1 MAQVLPQK
9 LMEIQ
14 RQIEAEAAE
23 IKKIE
28 QEYTKVV
35 NGKRSLVDKKTEN
48 EMVLQE
54 LNLVT
59 DSEATVYKL
68 VGPILAKQDLA
79 EAKTNV
85 KTRLDYIS
93 KEVDRMDHLEN
104 EFNGKVEDK
113 RKTIMRL
120 NNEGKQLAQQM
131 QAPAKWWIC

>member
-1 MAQVLPQK
+1 MD
-9 LMEIQ
+9 IQ

-35 NGKRSLVDKKTEN
+35 AGKRSLVDKKTEN

-59 DSEATVYKL
+59 ESEATIYKL

-85 KTRLDYIS
+85 KTRLDYIT

-120 NNEGKQLAQQM
+120 NNEGK
-131 QAPAKWWIC
+131 

>member
-85 KTRLDYIS
+85 KTRLDYIT